1 MSFID
6 SVPPMRAPGPGNPA
20 EAPRRSSWQ
29 WFPWAVAGALAVV
42 VVVNAGMMWAALS
55 TFPGAAGSDGFDLSN
70 SYDRVLDRAAR
81 QAALGWTVVANLDT
95 DAHAVIALIDRTGNP
110 LAGAQVEARAERPVG
125 PAETATLTFQ
135 AAPGGAYR
143 AVQAL
148 AEPGQWDL
156 QISVRVD
163 DKVVNVTR
171 RVIVR

>member
-6 SVPPMRAPGPGNPA
+6 SVPPVGTPGPGSTA
-20 EAPRRSSWQ
+20 ASPRRSSWQ
-29 WFPWAVAGALAVV
+29 WFPWAIAGALAVV
-42 VVVNAGMMWAALS
+42 VIVNAGMMWAALS

-81 QAALGWTVVANLDT
+81 QAALGWTVVANLDA
-95 DAHAVIALIDRTGNP
+95 DAHPVIALIDRTGNKLP
-110 LAGAQVEARAERPVG
+110 GAQVEARAERPVG
-125 PAETATLTFQ
+125 PPETATLTFQ
-135 AAPGGAYR
+135 AVEGGDYR
-143 AVQAL
+143 AGQAL

-163 DKVVNVTR
+163 DKSVNLTR